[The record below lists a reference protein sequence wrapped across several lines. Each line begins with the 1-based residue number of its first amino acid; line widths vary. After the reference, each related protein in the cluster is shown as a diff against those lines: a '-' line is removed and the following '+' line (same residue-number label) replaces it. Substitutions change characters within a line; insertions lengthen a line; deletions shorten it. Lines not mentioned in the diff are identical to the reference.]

1 MRRPKTCCRTRI
13 MGYQYDELILL
24 KLIMAIK
31 ESCPHY
37 SVREILNAQDFI
49 PVKRCWYY
57 LEKFCGRDWYNYGV
71 CLDLGWLQKEN
82 IPQEVYKAMELI

>member
-1 MRRPKTCCRTRI
+1 
-13 MGYQYDELILL
+13 MGWQYDELILL

-31 ESCPHY
+31 ESCPQY
-37 SVREILNAQDFI
+37 SVREI

>member
-1 MRRPKTCCRTRI
+1 

-24 KLIMAIK
+24 RLILVLK
-31 ESCPHY
+31 EDFPHY
-37 SVREILNAQDFI
+37 SVRDILNAQEWI

-71 CLDLGWLQKEN
+71 CLDLGWLQLEN